1 MNNQDPDSQYHNK
14 KVYPPN
20 LPSIPPPPQQPL
32 SGRPATPRMLRSI
45 SGTLK
50 SKTELAHSDKGQE
63 SNNEIKNSNSPH
75 YVSDTHTRQPPPES
89 LKPNIQAPQ
98 LFMGI
103 SKKDC
108 CCHHHLF
115 QIQTQ

>member
-1 MNNQDPDSQYHNK
+1 M
-14 KVYPPN
+14 
-20 LPSIPPPPQQPL
+20 

-63 SNNEIKNSNSPH
+63 SNNETKIAIPH
-75 YVSDTHTRQPPPES
+75 YVPDTHTRQPPPES
-89 LKPNIQAPQ
+89 LKSNIQAPTAVHGNQ
-98 LFMGI
+98 Q
-103 SKKDC
+103 KDC

-115 QIQTQ
+115 RIQTL